1 MPSMK
6 SLLLLAITV
15 LGTCTLQAQDVPSS
29 LDVMQGFV
37 RNVADTLRVI
47 AGPDADTVRMRVHD
61 HPDAL
66 WFESIIMQRCDE
78 QRVPMRIATAN
89 DQAVTLVISDAS
101 TSYQP
106 HTHPDS
112 LVREVVLD
120 ASMRRNNNV
129 YKLQKQTR
137 QDVVAHEQAAA
148 KQSDQHASTK
158 AVVPEKQPS
167 LWDDV
172 LQPIVFIGAAV
183 VTLVLLFTVPV
194 SYTHLTLPTKRIV

>member
-6 SLLLLAITV
+6 SLLLVAITV
-15 LGTCTLQAQDVPSS
+15 LGTFSLQAQDAPSS
-29 LDVMQGFV
+29 LDVMQVFV

-47 AGPDADTVRMRVHD
+47 TGPDTDTVRMRVHD

-89 DQAVTLVISDAS
+89 EQAVTLVISDAS

-120 ASMRRNNNV
+120 ASMRRNNNI

-183 VTLVLLFTVPV
+183 VTLVLLFTVR
-194 SYTHLTLPTKRIV
+194 SQ

>member
-15 LGTCTLQAQDVPSS
+15 LGMCTLQAQDVPSS

-183 VTLVLLFTVPV
+183 VTLVLLFTVR
-194 SYTHLTLPTKRIV
+194 SQ

>member
-1 MPSMK
+1 MK
-6 SLLLLAITV
+6 SLLLVAITV
-15 LGTCTLQAQDVPSS
+15 LGTYSLQAQDVPSS

-37 RNVADTLRVI
+37 RNVADTLRAI
-47 AGPDADTVRMRVHD
+47 AGPDTDTVRMRVHD

-78 QRVPMRIATAN
+78 QRVPIRIATAN
-89 DQAVTLVISDAS
+89 DQTVTLVVSDAS

-106 HTHPDS
+106 HMHPDS

-183 VTLVLLFTVPV
+183 VTLVLLFTVR
-194 SYTHLTLPTKRIV
+194 SQ

>member
-1 MPSMK
+1 MK
-6 SLLLLAITV
+6 SLLLVAITV

-47 AGPDADTVRMRVHD
+47 AGPDTDTVRMRVHD

-148 KQSDQHASTK
+148 KQSDQHASTN

-183 VTLVLLFTVPV
+183 VTLVLLFTVR
-194 SYTHLTLPTKRIV
+194 SQ

>member
-1 MPSMK
+1 MK
-6 SLLLLAITV
+6 SLLLVAITV
-15 LGTCTLQAQDVPSS
+15 LGTYSLQAQDVPSS
-29 LDVMQGFV
+29 LDVLQGFV

-47 AGPDADTVRMRVHD
+47 AGPNTDTVRMRVHD

-66 WFESIIMQRCDE
+66 WFESIITQRCDE

-89 DQAVTLVISDAS
+89 EQAVTLVISDAS

-120 ASMRRNNNV
+120 ASVRRNNNV

-183 VTLVLLFTVPV
+183 VTLVLLFTVR
-194 SYTHLTLPTKRIV
+194 SQ

>member
-1 MPSMK
+1 MK
-6 SLLLLAITV
+6 SLLLVAITV
-15 LGTCTLQAQDVPSS
+15 LGTYSLQAQDVPSS

-47 AGPDADTVRMRVHD
+47 AGPDTDTVRMRVHD

-78 QRVPMRIATAN
+78 QRVPMRITTAN
-89 DQAVTLVISDAS
+89 EQAVTLVISDAS
-101 TSYQP
+101 TSFQP

-129 YKLQKQTR
+129 YKLQKQIR

-183 VTLVLLFTVPV
+183 VTLVLLFTVR
-194 SYTHLTLPTKRIV
+194 SQ

>member
-1 MPSMK
+1 MK
-6 SLLLLAITV
+6 SLLLVAITV
-15 LGTCTLQAQDVPSS
+15 LWTYSLKAQDVPSS

-47 AGPDADTVRMRVHD
+47 AGPDTDTVRMRVHD

-89 DQAVTLVISDAS
+89 EQAVTLVISDAS

-158 AVVPEKQPS
+158 AVIPERQPS

-183 VTLVLLFTVPV
+183 VTLVLLFTVR
-194 SYTHLTLPTKRIV
+194 SQ

>member
-183 VTLVLLFTVPV
+183 VTLVLLFTVR
-194 SYTHLTLPTKRIV
+194 SQ

>member
-1 MPSMK
+1 MK

-120 ASMRRNNNV
+120 ALMRRNNNV

-183 VTLVLLFTVPV
+183 VTLVLLFTVR
-194 SYTHLTLPTKRIV
+194 SQ

>member
-1 MPSMK
+1 MK
-6 SLLLLAITV
+6 SILLVAIV
-15 LGTCTLQAQDVPSS
+15 VCSMQRLHGQDVPTS

-37 RNVADTLRVI
+37 RTIADTLQVI
-47 AGPDADTVRMRVHD
+47 AGPDIDTLRVHVHD

-66 WFESIIMQRCDE
+66 WFESIIMQRCEE
-78 QRVPMRIATAN
+78 QRVPMRIASA
-89 DQAVTLVISDAS
+89 DERVLTLVISDAS

-106 HTHPDS
+106 HPHPDS

-129 YKLQKQTR
+129 YKLRKQTR

-183 VTLVLLFTVPV
+183 VTLVLLFTVR
-194 SYTHLTLPTKRIV
+194 SQ

>member
-1 MPSMK
+1 MK
-6 SLLLLAITV
+6 SILLLAIV
-15 LGTCTLQAQDVPSS
+15 VCSMQRLHGQDVPTS

-37 RNVADTLRVI
+37 RTIADTLRVI
-47 AGPDADTVRMRVHD
+47 AGPDIDTLRMHVHD

-66 WFESIIMQRCDE
+66 WFESIIMQRCEE
-78 QRVPMRIATAN
+78 QRVPMRIVSAEERAL
-89 DQAVTLVISDAS
+89 TLVISDAS

-106 HTHPDS
+106 HAHPDS

-120 ASMRRNNNV
+120 ASVRRNSNLYN
-129 YKLQKQTR
+129 LQKLTR
-137 QDVVAHEQAAA
+137 RDVVVHEQAQA

-158 AVVPEKQPS
+158 ADVPAKEPS

-183 VTLVLLFTVPV
+183 VTIVLLFTVR
-194 SYTHLTLPTKRIV
+194 SQ

>member
-1 MPSMK
+1 MK

-183 VTLVLLFTVPV
+183 VTLVLLFTVR
-194 SYTHLTLPTKRIV
+194 SQ